1 MVQNAG
7 SASVGSGGLLFRFT
21 HGVLFNR
28 LRRRQLTGFEDSA

>member
-7 SASVGSGGLLFRFT
+7 SASVGSRGLLFRFT

-28 LRRRQLTGFEDSA
+28 LRRGQLTGFHDGA